1 MTDTMDTRTETEIA
15 AVLQDLVLASADV
28 DEFLHQLAV
37 HAAQTLTNGGM
48 TVHCGATLL
57 RDKQMAT
64 VASSDEHALELDEL
78 QYDHGDGPC
87 LSAARTHTLVSVPD
101 TAREA
106 RWRPYLDA
114 IAPRG
119 VGSILG
125 VPLDLGDHASGALNF
140 YASAPGAFAGEA
152 LADATGY
159 ARQATASLLLAV
171 RIGRLADSR
180 DHLRT
185 AMASRTGIDLATGIL
200 MAQNRCGQQ
209 EAFEMLRAASSH
221 RNIKIRDLAEQI
233 VRSLGGGPPTAYF
246 QD

>member
-1 MTDTMDTRTETEIA
+1 MTKTADARLDTRIA
-15 AVLQDLVLASADV
+15 AVLQNLVLASSDV

-37 HAAQTLTNGGM
+37 HAAETLSTGS
-48 TVHCGATLL
+48 TAVHCGATLL
-57 RDKQMAT
+57 RDKKMAT
-64 VASSDEHALELDEL
+64 VASSGDQALELDEL
-78 QYDHGDGPC
+78 QYDYDDGPC

-101 TAREA
+101 VRREE

-125 VPLDLGDHASGALNF
+125 VPLDLGDEARGALNF
-140 YASAPGAFAGEA
+140 YASEPQAFDDEA
-152 LADATGY
+152 LSDAVSY

-180 DHLRT
+180 DHLKT

-200 MAQNRCGQQ
+200 MAQNGCGQK

-221 RNIKIRDLAEQI
+221 RNTKIRDLAEQI
-233 VRSLGGGPPTAYF
+233 VRSLGGEPPTAYF
-246 QD
+246 ED